1 MFESK
6 FLVLEV
12 ASGTF
17 QGNDWAKVKAR
28 SEEVAGNQIVSMKV
42 DLKKVSLE
50 ELNKVLDKQVTFT
63 LALSKGDKDSLVL
76 KVVKLVA

>member
-12 ASGTF
+12 ASGQF
-17 QGNDWAKVKAR
+17 QGNDWAKIKAR
-28 SEEVAGNQIVSMKV
+28 SGEVAGNQIVAIKA

-50 ELNKVLDKQVTFT
+50 DLKKALDTEVNLT
-63 LALSKGDKDSLVL
+63 LALSKGDKDSLVV
-76 KVVKLVA
+76 KVVKVG

>member
-6 FLVLEV
+6 FVVLEV
-12 ASGTF
+12 SSGTF
-17 QGNDWAKVKAR
+17 QGNDWAKIKAR

-50 ELNKVLDKQVTFT
+50 DLKKVLDTETNLT
-63 LALSKGDKDSLVL
+63 LALAKGDKDSLVI
-76 KVVKLVA
+76 KVVKVG